1 MCSMYLAFGQSLAR
15 RQGLRSIGSSRQL
28 AAPHQTPVQE
38 ELSEDTSSAGDCRVQ
53 FDVGDDIS

>member
-1 MCSMYLAFGQSLAR
+1 MYLAFGQSLAR